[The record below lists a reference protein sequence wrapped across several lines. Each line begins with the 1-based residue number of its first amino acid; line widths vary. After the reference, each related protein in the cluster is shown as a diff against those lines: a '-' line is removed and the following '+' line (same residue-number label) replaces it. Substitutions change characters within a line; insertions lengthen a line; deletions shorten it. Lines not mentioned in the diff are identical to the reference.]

1 MADVL
6 ITGGAGLIG
15 SHFARHSLA
24 RGANV
29 HVTVRRHSA
38 AERLADIR
46 ADITLHEVDLADA
59 DAIAA
64 MMAWLLPKRVFHF
77 ATTTRPPKDLSP
89 VDAAIFVERDVS
101 NLLNLVR
108 AMAQAPRSPETF
120 VRAGSLA
127 EYGTAPTP
135 YREDRR
141 EAPVTSYGAAALAST
156 QHLHALQSR
165 LPFPLVTA
173 RLALVYGPGQSTSF
187 LIPSMIE
194 RFLRGEPVTLQNPN
208 DRRDLIYIDD
218 VLDGL
223 ERLAERLPLETD
235 VINLCTGQAPRMADV
250 AEIILEETGASRDL
264 LRFGEAGAWGGAS
277 HLQGSP
283 DLAARLL
290 DWRSKV
296 DLVEGVRRQVSFM
309 KSQTKISGSSDE
321 RA

>member
-6 ITGGAGLIG
+6 ITGGAGFIG

-24 RGANV
+24 RGASV
-29 HVTVRRHSA
+29 HVTIRPRRA

-46 ADITLHEVDLADA
+46 SDITLHEVDLADA

-64 MMAWLLPKRVFHF
+64 LMARLSPKRVFHF
-77 ATTTRPPKDLSP
+77 ATITRPPKDLSP
-89 VDAAIFVERDVS
+89 VDAAVFAERDVS

-108 AMAQAPRSPETF
+108 AMAQAPRPPETF

-127 EYGTAPTP
+127 EYGAAPTP
-135 YREDRR
+135 YREDAR
-141 EAPVTSYGAAALAST
+141 EAPVTSYGAAALAGT
-156 QHLHALQSR
+156 QHLHALQSG

-173 RLALVYGPGQSTSF
+173 RLALVYGPGQSPSF

-194 RFLRGEPVTLQNPN
+194 HFVQGESFTIQNPD
-208 DRRDLIYIDD
+208 DRRDLIHIDD

-223 ERLAERLPLETD
+223 KRLAERLPLETD
-235 VINLCTGQAPRMADV
+235 VVNLCTGQAPRMADV
-250 AEIILEETGASRDL
+250 AEIILGETGASREL
-264 LRFGEAGAWGGAS
+264 LRFGEAGAWGGVS

-290 DWRSKV
+290 DWRFRV
-296 DLVEGVRRQVSFM
+296 GFDEGMRRLVYSMMR
-309 KSQTKISGSSDE
+309 QTKDIGGQL
-321 RA
+321 

>member
-1 MADVL
+1 MADIL
-6 ITGGAGLIG
+6 ITGGAGFIG

-29 HVTVRRHSA
+29 HVTVRPHSA

-46 ADITLHEVDLADA
+46 ADITVHEVDLADA

-64 MMAWLLPKRVFHF
+64 LIARVLPRRVFHF
-77 ATTTRPPKDLSP
+77 ATISRPPKHLSP

-108 AMAQAPRSPETF
+108 AMAQVSRPPEIF

-127 EYGTAPTP
+127 EYGAAPTP
-135 YREDRR
+135 YREHGR

-156 QHLHALQSR
+156 KHLHVLKSH
-165 LPFPLVTA
+165 LPFPLVSA
-173 RLALVYGPGQSTSF
+173 RLALVYGPGQSPNF
-187 LIPSMIE
+187 LIPFMIE
-194 RFLRGEPVTLQNPN
+194 RFLRGEPVTLQNPD
-208 DRRDLIYIDD
+208 DRRDLIHIDD

-235 VINLCTGQAPRMADV
+235 VVNLCTGQAPRMADV
-250 AEIILEETGASRDL
+250 AETILEETGASRDL
-264 LRFGEAGAWGGAS
+264 IRFGEAGAWGGAS

-296 DLVEGVRRQVSFM
+296 DLVEGLRRQVSFM
-309 KSQTKISGSSDE
+309 KSHKMIWETSVE

>member
-29 HVTVRRHSA
+29 HVTIRPRSA
-38 AERLADIR
+38 AGRLADIR

-64 MMAWLLPKRVFHF
+64 LMARLLPKRVFHF
-77 ATTTRPPKDLSP
+77 ATITRPPKDLSP

-108 AMAQAPRSPETF
+108 AMAQVPRPPETF

-127 EYGTAPTP
+127 EYGAAPTP
-135 YREDRR
+135 YREDAR
-141 EAPVTSYGAAALAST
+141 EAPVTSYGAAALAGT
-156 QHLHALQSR
+156 QHLHALKSR

-173 RLALVYGPGQSTSF
+173 RLALVYGPGQSPSF

-194 RFLRGEPVTLQNPN
+194 QFLGGEPFTIQNPD
-208 DRRDLIYIDD
+208 DRRDLIHIFD

-223 ERLAERLPLETD
+223 ERLAERLPLGTD
-235 VINLCTGQAPRMADV
+235 VVNLCTGQAPRMADV
-250 AEIILEETGASRDL
+250 AEIILGETGASRDL
-264 LRFGEAGAWGGAS
+264 LRFGEAAAWGGAS

-290 DWRSKV
+290 DWRPKV
-296 DLVEGVRRQVSFM
+296 NLVEGMRRQVSFM
-309 KSQTKISGSSDE
+309 KSQTKVSGSSDE